1 VEKRDANGAIQDL
14 RPDASRAPA
23 LDPTLPVPCTGI
35 TDEHTRASCEE
46 AQRGYYAYR
55 TRGYRHRQHVFTW
68 QLVSSLVILVVVL
81 LLVFVALYFAAV
93 QFHATIARPGAAT
106 QPTDVTA
113 VEASLQGIKVTSPIL
128 GVIILVIAF
137 AFFYL
142 YLRYVYPINETF

>member
-1 VEKRDANGAIQDL
+1 
-14 RPDASRAPA
+14 
-23 LDPTLPVPCTGI
+23 
-35 TDEHTRASCEE
+35 
-46 AQRGYYAYR
+46 
-55 TRGYRHRQHVFTW
+55 VFTW